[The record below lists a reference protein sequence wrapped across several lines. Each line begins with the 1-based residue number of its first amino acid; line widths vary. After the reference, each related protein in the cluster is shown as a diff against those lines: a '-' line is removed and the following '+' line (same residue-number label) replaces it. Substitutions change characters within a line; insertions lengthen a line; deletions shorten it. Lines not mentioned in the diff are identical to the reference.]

1 MRLPMQA
8 RNVNKMELIAGSGNN
23 ARDKDREGDKINRV
37 YVVDSD
43 KLPFHKAELYHQY
56 HNAMGKPFPRAY
68 TQGMKQVAQDAGR
81 IGTTGCPEFGPF

>member
-1 MRLPMQA
+1 
-8 RNVNKMELIAGSGNN
+8 MELVAGNGND
-23 ARDKDREGDKINRV
+23 AREKGREGDKINRV

-68 TQGMKQVAQDAGR
+68 TQGMKQAAQDAGR